1 MIGGPPKAL
10 LGGPNRKVSPLPP
23 PAALALEEKLKAKKV
38 VVRIP
43 IESDLVEERES
54 EKRSLWSRRPIP
66 SSELPSVAALLPPE
80 ASSAEIYPEETYRR
94 NLPPTVDVFLP
105 SKVSI
110 LGEVIHE

>member
-54 EKRSLWSRRPIP
+54 EKRSLWSRMPIP
-66 SSELPSVAALLPPE
+66 SSELPSVAALVPPE

-110 LGEVIHE
+110 LGEVI